1 MKRISY
7 IKILLAFMLCMVS
20 AVVVAQR
27 NKTYTKSFASPFVNG
42 VVTTERNHN
51 EGGLCPDEN
60 HPHMIDLG
68 LPSGTKWSCCNV
80 GASVPE
86 GLGGYYAWG
95 ETEEKDVYRINTY
108 KYAVLDDKNGSILHG
123 DIKNRHKYRC
133 LDIGNNICGTKYD
146 VAYMKWG
153 GSWRMPQRWELEEL
167 TEKCVKYL
175 KTYNGVNGY
184 LFVGPNR
191 NRIFLPAAG
200 YDRCTHET
208 EGIYG
213 NYWSGTSLGVSSDAE
228 SMNFYDHS
236 GKGEGVVFQVGICF
250 KYYGIS
256 VRPVVRK

>member
-1 MKRISY
+1 MKRIFY
-7 IKILLAFMLCMVS
+7 IKFLLAFALCSVS

-86 GLGGYYAWG
+86 GFGGYYAWG

-123 DIKNRHKYRC
+123 DINNRHKYRC
-133 LDIGNNICGTKYD
+133 LDIGYNICGTKYD
-146 VAYMKWG
+146 VAHVKWG

-167 TEKCVKYL
+167 IEKCVKWW
-175 KTYNGVNGY
+175 KTYNGVNGF

-191 NRIFLPAAG
+191 NPIFLPAAG
-200 YDRCTHET
+200 WDRRPYESN
-208 EGIYG
+208 G
-213 NYWSGTSLGVSSDAE
+213 NYWSGANFDGSGDTAE
-228 SMNFYDHS
+228 SLCFFDHP
-236 GKGEGVVFQVGICF
+236 GKGEGVVFRVSSCLRH
-250 KYYGIS
+250 YGLS
-256 VRPVVRK
+256 VRPVVGK

>member
-20 AVVVAQR
+20 AVVVAQN

-86 GLGGYYAWG
+86 EFGGYYAWG
-95 ETEEKDVYRINTY
+95 ETEEKDEYFVSDY
-108 KYAVLDDKNGSILHG
+108 KYAVLDDKNGNILHV
-123 DIKNRHKYRC
+123 DRHKFRC
-133 LDIGNNICGTKYD
+133 LDIGYNICGTKYD
-146 VAYMKWG
+146 VAHVKWG
-153 GSWRMPQRWELEEL
+153 GSWRMPKRQELVEL
-167 TEKCVKYL
+167 IEKCVGYW

-191 NRIFLPAAG
+191 NRIFMPAAG
-200 YDRCTHET
+200 YRLCS
-208 EGIYG
+208 GLINGSNG
-213 NYWSGTSLGVSSDAE
+213 NYWTGAITSFGTGVTSYDAE
-228 SMNFYDHS
+228 SLRFFESQGNGLILDVS
-236 GKGEGVVFQVGICF
+236 ACTR
-250 KYYGIS
+250 YYGLS
-256 VRPVVRK
+256 VRPVAEK